1 MFFPNSFLM
10 PHSTLH
16 VLLQYPYVLSQCSF
30 YSISVLM
37 LCSLLY
43 VLLKHRTYVL
53 FHRYG
58 VPNTTVRGPRSCPCL
73 TTGPS
78 TSTTVH
84 LCDVITIVT
93 SSSYSSSDLSS
104 KQKKMVVSL
113 KRHIWVFLFTHCFVV
128 CVKFKEKNVQ
138 TLKESFLC

>member
-58 VPNTTVRGPRSCPCL
+58 VPNTTVQGLRSCLCL

-78 TSTTVH
+78 TSTIVH

-93 SSSYSSSDLSS
+93 SSSHSSSDLSS
-104 KQKKMVVSL
+104 EQKKL
-113 KRHIWVFLFTHCFVV
+113 LFLS
-128 CVKFKEKNVQ
+128 NP
-138 TLKESFLC
+138 FLCVFNHTLLCVGEIKGEMYRQYI